1 MEVTLERFARTMDK
15 LFRPPYPSLVCIA
28 VSGGVDS
35 MALTHLATRYFQPRG
50 VGVRALIVDH
60 ALRAESSQEAER
72 VRALVDAMGA
82 EARVLRMHWAPGELA
97 SSMARFELA
106 ARDKRLTLL
115 SDACTRRGARHL
127 LLAHTQDDQL
137 ETLLMRLTR
146 GSSLRGLAG
155 MRTTR
160 AFWRTP
166 PPQNSIASSPP
177 LQLVKPLL
185 ECAKRDLYATCRAHG
200 IKWVEDPTNHDATF
214 TSRNAIRQVLK
225 DETLLPAALHREA
238 LIETLQVF
246 QQKREDFES
255 EARELVR
262 ALITSGGASVD
273 ATFGRVT
280 FQEFSGLRYA
290 RTSALALALQH
301 LTARIAPFEGDG
313 YTFSIFFRI
322 AQRIKQ
328 LDLMAGQARFSA
340 ANLDWIMTSRV
351 MQVSGKDG
359 GLPQSTYTWKVA
371 RQKPPRW
378 STGELKAFRAKL
390 SGDWTPYTLFDH
402 RYWVRVRICGNSS
415 LRVSDTDNNKNE
427 PRKYMKLTELKKYQ
441 REQERRRQQEKDRLA
456 SAYRT
461 VVIKYP
467 NLRIND
473 REFLDKCL
481 PPAAPPG
488 ESEVIPATVRAQV
501 TAKMVLVQPT
511 VFVHKRDSVPLGFV
525 PLARKDATGDASS
538 DHQSSSSSARSRL
551 VRPEEDPTNYALV
564 GCPLLLG
571 AAQANGSVTV
581 ALPEGGGLQ
590 LEIECRLK
598 QVDDAVDDAVEGKG
612 NASLRVPER
621 QFAAA
626 AEDTF
631 TKQLEKHQEILKR
644 IKF

>member
-72 VRALVDAMGA
+72 VRGLVDAMGA

-106 ARDKRLTLL
+106 ARDKRLALL

-155 MRTTR
+155 MRATR

-166 PPQNSIASSPP
+166 PPPQDSATSLPP

-185 ECAKRDLYATCRAHG
+185 ECAKSDLYATCRAHG
-200 IKWVEDPTNHDATF
+200 VEWAEDPTNHDATF
-214 TSRNAIRQVLK
+214 TSRNAIREVLK

-238 LIETLQVF
+238 LIETLQAF
-246 QQKREDFES
+246 QRKREDFET

-262 ALITSGGASVD
+262 ALITSGGASVN
-273 ATFGRVT
+273 ATFGQVT
-280 FQEFSGLRYA
+280 FQEFTGLRHA

-328 LDLMAGQARFSA
+328 LDLAAGQARFSA
-340 ANLDWIMTSRV
+340 ANLDWVMTSRV
-351 MQVSGKDG
+351 QTLANTG
-359 GLPQSTYTWKVA
+359 GLPQSIYTWKVT

-390 SGDWTPYTLFDH
+390 SGDWTPYKLFDN
-402 RYWVRVRICGNSS
+402 RYWVRVRICGHSS
-415 LRVSDTDNNKNE
+415 AVTSNTKNDAKE

-441 REQERRRQQEKDRLA
+441 REQERQRQKEQDRLA
-456 SAYRT
+456 STYRT

-467 NLRIND
+467 NLRVND

-481 PPAAPPG
+481 PPPG
-488 ESEVIPATVRAQV
+488 ESDVISAAVRAQV
-501 TAKMVLVQPT
+501 TAKIVLVQPT
-511 VFVHKRDSVPLGFV
+511 VFVHKRESVPLEFV
-525 PLARKDATGDASS
+525 PVARKDAAGDASPH
-538 DHQSSSSSARSRL
+538 HQSGRPRL
-551 VRPEEDPTNYALV
+551 VRPEEDPANYDLV

-571 AAQANGSVTV
+571 AAASQPGDSVTV
-581 ALPEGGGLQ
+581 PLPDSHGLR

-598 QVDDAVDDAVEGKG
+598 QVDDAVEDAIDGEGVT
-612 NASLRVPER
+612 SLRVPE
-621 QFAAA
+621 QQSAAA
-626 AEDTF
+626 DDAF
-631 TKQLEKHQEILKR
+631 KKRLEKHQEILNR